1 MEMQKFNGWRKSISF
16 SSLVPIEMNIAK
28 VERRPIE
35 IEFSS
40 KFGTENLTSNTKNR
54 GNIEA

>member
-1 MEMQKFNGWRKSISF
+1 MS
-16 SSLVPIEMNIAK
+16 IAK

-40 KFGTENLTSNTKNR
+40 KFGTENLTSNAKN
-54 GNIEA
+54 